1 MEEMIDAHET
11 TIARTEGAERGSAPF
26 RLDGQ
31 LALVTGGGTGI
42 GLAIAREMIAA
53 GARVIL
59 TGRREEVLRCACA
72 ALGEAAAWRIHDV
85 TDFAATDPL
94 VEDLERK
101 IGPVDIL
108 VNNAGIHL
116 KKDPLQTTEEEFLR
130 VLQTHLLGSF
140 AMTRRFARGMVERGR
155 GSVVFITS
163 MASLFGLPLVPAYS
177 AAKTGMTGMMRSL
190 VMDLS
195 PRGVRLNAVA
205 PGFIVTEMMRSALN
219 GDPARQERVLAR
231 TPQGR
236 FGEPEDVARAVVF
249 LCSPAASFITGA
261 VLPVDGGM
269 NMAF

>member
-1 MEEMIDAHET
+1 MQEMIDRNET
-11 TIARTEGAERGSAPF
+11 AIARHSAAHCPSAAF

-42 GLAIAREMIAA
+42 GLAIAREMVTA
-53 GARVIL
+53 GARVVL

-72 ALGEAAAWRIHDV
+72 DLGEAAVWRVHDV
-85 TDFAATDPL
+85 TDFAASVPL
-94 VEDLERK
+94 LEDVEQTV
-101 IGPVDIL
+101 GPVDIL
-108 VNNAGIHL
+108 VNNAGLHL
-116 KKDPLQTTEEEFLR
+116 KKDPLETTEEEFAR

-140 AMTRRFARGMVERGR
+140 SMTRRFARPMVERGR
-155 GSVVFITS
+155 GSVIFITS

-219 GDPARQERVLAR
+219 GDPDRQARVLAR

-236 FGEPEDVARAVVF
+236 FGDPEEVARAVVF
-249 LCSPAASFITGA
+249 LCSPAASFITGV